1 MENKTKVKVLS
12 GLAALALAASY
23 VANAPKKDN
32 RVPEITVKDV
42 VTSIYGKEIEVD
54 NQFVNAYIE
63 TLSNAAK
70 ENGVIMSRE
79 YEPNSL
85 VLNNNEM
92 FELTEWI
99 PTLEEVKANL
109 DNVKPASEET
119 ETDVENGKPLVLTIN
134 Q

>member
-23 VANAPKKDN
+23 VANAPKKEN

-42 VTSIYGKEIEVD
+42 VTSIYGKEIDVD

-85 VLNNNEM
+85 VLNNDEM

-99 PTLEEVKANL
+99 PTIEEVKENL
-109 DNVKPASEET
+109 GKVKT
-119 ETDVENGKPLVLTIN
+119 L
-134 Q
+134 